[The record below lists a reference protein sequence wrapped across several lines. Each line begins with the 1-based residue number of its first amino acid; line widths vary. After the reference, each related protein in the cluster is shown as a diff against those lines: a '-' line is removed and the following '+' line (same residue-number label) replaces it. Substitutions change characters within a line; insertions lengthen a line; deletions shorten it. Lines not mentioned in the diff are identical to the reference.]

1 MCPAKVKPTANY
13 LPKLPSRT
21 VKTRYFGVVTAPL
34 LTNESLIPMSL
45 TVHGGKTTTK
55 LSSTVACIEEQKSE
69 IETDDLVALVGGQDF
84 LPCSL

>member
-1 MCPAKVKPTANY
+1 M
-13 LPKLPSRT
+13 
-21 VKTRYFGVVTAPL
+21 KTHYFGVVTAPL
-34 LTNESLIPMSL
+34 LTNDLNESLIPMSL

-84 LPCSL
+84 FPCSL